1 MCLRNQKNNV
11 IFRNRKATLMGYF
24 DTLCLL
30 FDKKDGK
37 LDFGEIKILENYPR
51 GYHCV
56 FFSQIP
62 VEERRQIRFD
72 DGRPLLQGCV
82 CSLFIDDKPNSPL
95 LDEYVE
101 IIGEDPIDYEII
113 DDYADDYYKNYPQK
127 QISKKRPRSYSASK
141 IKNNQNKILNGRKR
155 PINLIKRL
163 LNILKVSSTV

>member
-37 LDFGEIKILENYPR
+37 LDFGEIKIIENYPR

-95 LDEYVE
+95 LDEYVLTH
-101 IIGEDPIDYEII
+101 
-113 DDYADDYYKNYPQK
+113 
-127 QISKKRPRSYSASK
+127 RSMP
-141 IKNNQNKILNGRKR
+141 L
-155 PINLIKRL
+155 
-163 LNILKVSSTV
+163 

>member
-1 MCLRNQKNNV
+1 MIWPNLSPIPNSICSNCVCTLVENSKALFSSNQLGSCL
-11 IFRNRKATLMGYF
+11 
-24 DTLCLL
+24 
-30 FDKKDGK
+30 
-37 LDFGEIKILENYPR
+37 KIIENYPR

-101 IIGEDPIDYEII
+101 IIGEDPIDYEIM
-113 DDYADDYYKNYPQK
+113 DDYADSSKYATVKCKSCGKLYKVNRNPGYRTSFFK
-127 QISKKRPRSYSASK
+127 WS
-141 IKNNQNKILNGRKR
+141 
-155 PINLIKRL
+155 LI
-163 LNILKVSSTV
+163 

>member
-11 IFRNRKATLMGYF
+11 IFRNRKATLMEYF

-37 LDFGEIKILENYPR
+37 LDFGEIKIIENYPR

-113 DDYADDYYKNYPQK
+113 DDYADSSKYATVKCKSCGKLYKVNRNPGYRTSFFK
-127 QISKKRPRSYSASK
+127 WS
-141 IKNNQNKILNGRKR
+141 
-155 PINLIKRL
+155 LI
-163 LNILKVSSTV
+163 